1 MKSSPNLWRLL
12 SLVAL
17 TLLSTGTSLPAQ
29 APQKTT
35 VENSIP
41 FYVGTYTNRTSQGI
55 YRSELNT
62 SNGKMAPAKLVA
74 KLTNPSFL
82 CIHPNGN
89 YLYAVTE
96 TVRGAGGEDARVMA
110 YKIEANGDLTLIN
123 SQRAEGD
130 IPCYVSTDP
139 EGKLAFVANYGNGS
153 LAMLPIN
160 SDGSLKPAVSVVQH
174 TGSSV
179 NPQRQM
185 GPHAHSILLDPSG
198 RWLCSADLGIDK
210 VLTYQVDRQQNKIVP
225 APIPFLQQPAGGG
238 PRHLDFAADG
248 KWAIINNELTSS
260 VTLAAFDS
268 EKGAFTAKD
277 LQSTLPS
284 DYKEPGNSTAEALFS
299 PDGNF
304 AYVSNRGHNSIAIFK
319 VDRTAGKLI
328 PLGHESTRGKVP
340 RNFRFDPTGK
350 YLLAENQDSDSIHS
364 FEFNANTGLLKHTG
378 ESIEV
383 GMPVCIKFLIR
394 K

>member
-1 MKSSPNLWRLL
+1 MKSGSRFWCIL
-12 SLVAL
+12 SLVAV
-17 TLLSTGTSLPAQ
+17 TLLACTTDIQAQTS
-29 APQKTT
+29 KD
-35 VENSIP
+35 SIP
-41 FYVGTYTNRTSQGI
+41 FYVGTYTARTSQGI
-55 YRSELNT
+55 YRSELDT
-62 SNGKMAPAKLVA
+62 ATGKMAPPKLVA
-74 KLTNPSFL
+74 KLTNPSYL
-82 CIHPNGN
+82 CIHPSGN

-130 IPCYVSTDP
+130 IPCYVSTDK

-160 SDGSLKPAVSVVQH
+160 NDGSLKAAVSVVQH
-174 TGSSV
+174 EGSSV
-179 NPQRQM
+179 NQQRQM
-185 GPHAHSILLDPSG
+185 GPHAHSILFDRSEK
-198 RWLCSADLGIDK
+198 WLCSADLGIDK
-210 VLTYQVDRQQNKIVP
+210 VLTYRVDRDKNKLVP
-225 APIPFLQQPAGGG
+225 APVPFLQQPAGAG
-238 PRHLDFAADG
+238 PRHLDFSPDG

-260 VTLAAFDS
+260 VTLAAWDS
-268 EKGAFTAKD
+268 EKGSFTSKD
-277 LQSTLPS
+277 LQSTLPA

-299 PDGNF
+299 PDGSF

-319 VDRTAGKLI
+319 VDRTQGKLI

-364 FEFNANTGLLKHTG
+364 FEFDAKTGKLKPTG

-383 GMPVCIKFLIR
+383 GMPVCIKFLTR